1 MELLHLASLHLPHND
16 CRKTSYIHIARD
28 DLHRRDLFKP
38 AQYLRSHL
46 DQLPLL
52 RLRTQATSYIPSHLH
67 LSNNHTYTP
76 YDQRH
81 CPSCLP
87 PRSWVTN
94 STPSYTVPTLLTS
107 PILPSLALP
116 ALFVDLI
123 SARGPHTP
131 RSNKLRFSLGP
142 DPLNS
147 FKNMTKHGL
156 TLPPLHALNSFT
168 HFNLTFPNTYPHG
181 LPHPY
186 RPSFPLWPASP
197 LMIHSARCAK
207 VPLTRKECSSATY
220 VTPVGTWAASSP
232 PSPPSLL
239 VYGNVPC
246 APPLLPRPRAHYD
259 TSASPPPF

>member
-1 MELLHLASLHLPHND
+1 MPKGRFSPRKWSAHKQNLDKESTYPTTTHTSPTTNAIAPVASP
-16 CRKTSYIHIARD
+16 S
-28 DLHRRDLFKP
+28 
-38 AQYLRSHL
+38 RSL
-46 DQLPLL
+46 
-52 RLRTQATSYIPSHLH
+52 
-67 LSNNHTYTP
+67 
-76 YDQRH
+76 
-81 CPSCLP
+81 
-87 PRSWVTN
+87 VTN
-94 STPSYTVPTLLTS
+94 SIPSYTVPTLPTS
-107 PILPSLALP
+107 SILPSLALP

-156 TLPPLHALNSFT
+156 TLPPLHALNSST
-168 HFNLTFPNTYPHG
+168 HFNPTFPNTCPHG

-186 RPSFPLWPASP
+186 RPSFPPLPTPP
-197 LMIHSARCAK
+197 LMIRSAKCAK

-220 VTPVGTWAASSP
+220 VTPVGTWADSSP

-239 VYGNVPC
+239 GYGNVPC
-246 APPLLPRPRAHYD
+246 APPLLPHPRAHYD